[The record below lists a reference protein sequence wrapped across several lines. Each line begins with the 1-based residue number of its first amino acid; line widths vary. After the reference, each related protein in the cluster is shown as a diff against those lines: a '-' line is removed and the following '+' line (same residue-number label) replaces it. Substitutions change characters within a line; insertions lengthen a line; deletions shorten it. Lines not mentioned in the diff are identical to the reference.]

1 MPVFEYTALNK
12 QGKKKSGIIDADG
25 AAGAR
30 QMLRDSKIY
39 PISLREL
46 SERHPK
52 KKKGLEKSDIAR
64 QLMRRLSRVKPADI
78 SVMTRQLSTLLWAGL
93 PLVSALESLIPQT
106 RSARFKKILAQIK
119 NAIVEGSDFAQALS
133 LYPGVF
139 SALYIN
145 MIRSGET
152 AGTLE
157 IVLER
162 LADLMEKQNALAS
175 RVKGA
180 LYYPVFMAV
189 IGSLVLFA
197 LMGYVVPKIT
207 SIFTDLNQTLPLP
220 TILLIGASKFIK
232 GYWWLFMIL
241 AGGLAYGARLFINT
255 EKGRYSFDKMK
266 LSLPIAGNMIKKLS
280 SSRFFRTLASLLNN
294 GVSMLKSLEIVKNI
308 AGNVLFAEALE
319 NVAEEVGKG
328 KGLAESISA
337 QNIFPM
343 LSVQMIQVGEQSGE
357 LETMLSKVA
366 EIYEKEVEN
375 TITGMT
381 SLLEPIMILFMAVI
395 IGFIVVAIALPII
408 EMNQIS
414 M

>member
-1 MPVFEYTALNK
+1 MPVFEYAALTK
-12 QGKKKSGIIDADG
+12 KGKKKTGIIDADG
-25 AAGAR
+25 ASGAR
-30 QMLRDSKIY
+30 QKLRDSEIY
-39 PISLREL
+39 PISLKEL
-46 SERHPK
+46 SGSVS
-52 KKKGLEKSDIAR
+52 KGEKRTVTLDIGRRLA
-64 QLMRRLSRVKPADI
+64 RRLSRVKPSDI
-78 SVMTRQLSTLLWAGL
+78 AVMTRQLSTLLWAGL

-106 RSARFKKILAQIK
+106 RSTRFKKILAQVK
-119 NAIVEGSDFAQALS
+119 NAIVEGSGFAQSLS
-133 LYPGVF
+133 MYSGVF

-145 MIRSGET
+145 MIRAGET

-175 RVKGA
+175 RIKGA
-180 LYYPVFMAV
+180 LYYPVFMAAV
-189 IGSLVLFA
+189 GSLVLFA

-207 SIFTDLNQTLPLP
+207 SIFTDLSQTLPLP
-220 TILLIGASKFIK
+220 TIFLIAASGFIK

-241 AGGLAYGARLFINT
+241 TGGLAYGARLFIHT
-255 EKGRYSFDKMK
+255 KKGRYSFDKMK

-280 SSRFFRTLASLLNN
+280 ASRFFRTLASLLDN
-294 GVSMLKSLEIVKNI
+294 GVSMLKALEIVKNI
-308 AGNVLFAEALE
+308 AGNVLFADALE

-328 KGLAESISA
+328 RGLAESISE
-337 QNIFPM
+337 QNIFPA

-357 LETMLSKVA
+357 LEAMLSKVA

-375 TITGMT
+375 AITGMT
-381 SLLEPIMILFMAVI
+381 SLLEPVMILFMAVI

-408 EMNQIS
+408 EMNQIQ